1 MHSFLWLSGIP
12 LYMRTTVNLGFE
24 EAEEPEVKLP
34 AFVGSW
40 RKQRSSR
47 KTSTSASLSMLK
59 PLTVWI
65 TTNCGKFWKRWEY
78 HTTLPA
84 SQETCMQ
91 AKKQQLELDMEQW
104 IGSKLGKE
112 YVKAVYYHPV
122 YLTYRQSISCK
133 MKHKLKSRL
142 LGEVPITS
150 DRHMTP
156 P

>member
-12 LYMRTTVNLGFE
+12 LYVRTTVNLGFE

-65 TTNCGKFWKRWEY
+65 ITNCEELLKRREY
-78 HTTLPA
+78 HTILPV
-84 SQETCMQ
+84 SSETCMQ
-91 AKKQQLELDMEQW
+91 VKKQQLEPCMDQL
-104 IGSKLGKE
+104 IGSRLRKE
-112 YVKAVYYHPV
+112 
-122 YLTYRQSISCK
+122 
-133 MKHKLKSRL
+133 
-142 LGEVPITS
+142 
-150 DRHMTP
+150 
-156 P
+156 